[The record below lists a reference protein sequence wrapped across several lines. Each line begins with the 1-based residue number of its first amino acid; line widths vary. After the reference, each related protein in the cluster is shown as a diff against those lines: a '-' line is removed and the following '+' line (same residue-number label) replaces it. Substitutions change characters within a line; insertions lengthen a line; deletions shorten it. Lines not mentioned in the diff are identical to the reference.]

1 MRISASATI
10 LLCLILFSG
19 VVFASDESETE
30 STPETLGEIIIVIG
44 NIRNSDGDIRAA
56 LFGSTEGFPG
66 ESESAFSKI
75 MVPSE
80 INEVQITFTDIPFGN
95 YAVIALHDENSNEK
109 MDKNF
114 FGKPTEGYCISN
126 GVRGGMSGPP
136 GFEDAEFTLDSETM
150 TVTLEME
157 Y

>member
-1 MRISASATI
+1 MRISFSATV
-10 LLCLILFSG
+10 LLFSVLFSG
-19 VVFASDESETE
+19 VIFASDESEAESPTE
-30 STPETLGEIIIVIG
+30 THGEIIIVIE

-66 ESESAFSKI
+66 ESEFAFSKTV
-75 MVPSE
+75 VPSE

-114 FGKPTEGYCISN
+114 FVKPTEGYCISN

-136 GFEDAEFTLDSETM
+136 GFEDAEFILDSETM
-150 TVTLEME
+150 TITLEME